1 MKFSAVLAAASA
13 GLASAAVA
21 NNTVTALGN
30 ATVTEVGVI
39 TANQTVQVTITSCK
53 DDACH
58 QATAV
63 PTPAVIV
70 PVPVTNGSVVAPHNG
85 TAGNLTK
92 PEPSQA
98 EGSHTGTI
106 ALANG
111 ASAFGLSGAAAAIA
125 AAALLL

>member
-13 GLASAAVA
+13 GLVSASVA
-21 NNTVTALGN
+21 NTTVTALGN

-58 QATAV
+58 KATAV
-63 PTPAVIV
+63 PTSAVIV

-85 TAGNLTK
+85 TAGNHTK

-98 EGSHTGTI
+98 EGTSI
-106 ALANG
+106 VLANG